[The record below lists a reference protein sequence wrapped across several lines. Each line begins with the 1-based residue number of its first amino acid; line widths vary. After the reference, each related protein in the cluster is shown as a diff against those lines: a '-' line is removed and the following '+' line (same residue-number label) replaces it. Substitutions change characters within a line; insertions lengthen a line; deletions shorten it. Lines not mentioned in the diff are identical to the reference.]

1 MFDGDLDF
9 DLWEPSRFLDFDYR
23 VGVAEALDLPD
34 LAAPFLL
41 ALSLLPPFPAF
52 SSLAPFFGLLL
63 LALVPALGS
72 FLPDLALL
80 ADLLD
85 FPSLAIYTII

>member
-1 MFDGDLDF
+1 MLDGDLDF

-34 LAAPFLL
+34 LAPFLL
-41 ALSLLPPFPAF
+41 ALSLLPLLPGF